1 MIPEIVRFVINQFQL
16 IPMKNIFLVMFN
28 NVQEKYLKNR
38 RLVNKEKQLNFSIF
52 KREQFAAVAA
62 IANHHRFPPP
72 PPSSSTTVDD
82 PDVNVVDLD
91 DGIEREEKSCQESF
105 NSDQTYSPSLYTK
118 SSNVQELDPPKCVV
132 CM

>member
-1 MIPEIVRFVINQFQL
+1 MFKKSTRKKKINKQENLRFVF
-16 IPMKNIFLVMFN
+16 
-28 NVQEKYLKNR
+28 
-38 RLVNKEKQLNFSIF
+38 IF

-72 PPSSSTTVDD
+72 PPSSSSTTVDD

-91 DGIEREEKSCQESF
+91 DGNEEEEEEEAKSTSPSCQESF
-105 NSDQTYSPSLYTK
+105 NSDQRYS
-118 SSNVQELDPPKCVV
+118 VQELDPPKCVA